1 MSSETA
7 GAAILNKAQQAT
19 DGLLTSA
26 FDAASG
32 TLSTSTG
39 AQSDSGRVGVTG
51 LAYGQVSVQETG
63 VGLASFSNDPVL
75 VVNDVTARSTPE
87 RAAWWRQDQSLG
99 GIGMPMTL
107 GALLSSIESSVG
119 DGVIDP
125 EAGQQ
130 QALLRQSMA
139 AFGASSGGST
149 AIWGR
154 DGVTMPLPMAA
165 SSVVQNKAS
174 ASMVLTG
181 T

>member
-1 MSSETA
+1 
-7 GAAILNKAQQAT
+7 
-19 DGLLTSA
+19 
-26 FDAASG
+26 
-32 TLSTSTG
+32 
-39 AQSDSGRVGVTG
+39 
-51 LAYGQVSVQETG
+51 
-63 VGLASFSNDPVL
+63 
-75 VVNDVTARSTPE
+75 
-87 RAAWWRQDQSLG
+87 
-99 GIGMPMTL
+99 MPMTL